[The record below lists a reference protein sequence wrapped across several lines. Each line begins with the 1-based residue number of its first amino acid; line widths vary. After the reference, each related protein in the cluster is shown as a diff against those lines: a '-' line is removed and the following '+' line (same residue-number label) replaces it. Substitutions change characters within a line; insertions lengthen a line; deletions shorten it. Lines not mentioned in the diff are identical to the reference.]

1 MSIIIKNKNY
11 KKIKETYRQNE
22 QKKNAQKK
30 LKVIQNLHLNI
41 ITSKYSPMAL
51 SLKLKKFLM
60 ENGASKVGYAD
71 ITNFTPKPGLNTG
84 IVFYITYPPEIIRN
98 MQNAPTQEYL
108 NELISLN
115 SRLDALGMKCEE
127 FLIDEGYRAYAQTK
141 KRLGSDFGEFNSFE
155 LPHKTI
161 ATRAGL
167 GWIGKSAL
175 FTTKDYGS
183 ALRLSSVLTDATL
196 DIGKPILK
204 SRCGKCMECRDACL
218 GGAISG
224 KEWNYK
230 LKRNEF
236 YDDRKCE
243 KYALKVS
250 EENLGKPDTV
260 CGKCIFACPH
270 TQKYI
275 KKL

>member
-1 MSIIIKNKNY
+1 MSLSIEL
-11 KKIKETYRQNE
+11 KEYL
-22 QKKNAQKK
+22 QK
-30 LKVIQNLHLNI
+30 
-41 ITSKYSPMAL
+41 
-51 SLKLKKFLM
+51 
-60 ENGASKVGYAD
+60 NGATEVGFAD
-71 ITNFTPKPGLNTG
+71 ITKFTPKEGLNSG
-84 IVFYITYPPEIIRN
+84 VVFYITYPKEIIQN
-98 MQNAPTQEYL
+98 MENAPTLEYVLELVDL
-108 NELISLN
+108 NT
-115 SRLDALGMKCEE
+115 RLDALGMLCEE
-127 FLIDEGYRAYAQTK
+127 YLIDKGYDAYAQTK
-141 KRLGSDFGEFNSFE
+141 KRLGTDFGKFNSFE

-175 FTTKDYGS
+175 FTTKEYGS
-183 ALRLSSVLTDATL
+183 ALRLSSVLTNAPL

-204 SRCGKCMECRDACL
+204 SKCGKCMECKNACF

-236 YDDRKCE
+236 YDDKKCE

-275 KKL
+275 KKKL

>member
-1 MSIIIKNKNY
+1 MSLSINRKNY
-11 KKIKETYRQNE
+11 LLRD
-22 QKKNAQKK
+22 
-30 LKVIQNLHLNI
+30 
-41 ITSKYSPMAL
+41 
-51 SLKLKKFLM
+51 
-60 ENGASKVGYAD
+60 GASEVGFAD
-71 ITNFTPKPGLNTG
+71 ITNFTPQKELDKGV
-84 IVFYITYPPEIIRN
+84 VFYITYPKEIIKN
-98 MQNAPTQEYL
+98 MKNAPTREYVD
-108 NELISLN
+108 ELVSLN
-115 SRLDALGMKCEE
+115 SRLDELGMKCEE
-127 FLIDEGYRAYAQTK
+127 YLIENGYNAYAQTK
-141 KRLGSDFGEFNSFE
+141 KRLGTDFGEFNSFE

-175 FTTKDYGS
+175 FTTKNYGS
-183 ALRLSSVLTDATL
+183 ALRLSSVLTDAPL
-196 DIGKPILK
+196 DLGTPILK
-204 SRCGKCMECRDACL
+204 SKCGKCMECKEACL

-230 LKRNEF
+230 LKRNDF
-236 YDDRKCE
+236 YDDKKCE

-260 CGKCIFACPH
+260 CGKCIYACPH

>member
-1 MSIIIKNKNY
+1 
-11 KKIKETYRQNE
+11 
-22 QKKNAQKK
+22 
-30 LKVIQNLHLNI
+30 
-41 ITSKYSPMAL
+41 MAL
-51 SLKLKKFLM
+51 SLKLKKFLLK
-60 ENGASKVGYAD
+60 NGATQVGYAD
-71 ITNFTPKPGLNTG
+71 ITSFATHPGLNTG
-84 IVFYITYPPEIIRN
+84 VVFYLTYPKKIIKT
-98 MQNAPTQEYL
+98 MANAPSPEYL
-108 NELISLN
+108 EELISIN
-115 SRLDALGMKCEE
+115 ARLDSLGMKCEE
-127 FLIDEGYRAYAQTK
+127 FLMDEGYNAYAQTK

-183 ALRLSSVLTDATL
+183 ALRLSSVLTDAPL
-196 DIGKPILK
+196 EVGKPILK
-204 SRCGKCMECRDACL
+204 SRCGKCMECRDACP

-224 KEWNYK
+224 INWNHE
-230 LKRNEF
+230 LKRNDF
-236 YDDRKCE
+236 YDDKKCE
-243 KYALKVS
+243 KYALIAS

-275 KKL
+275 RKS

>member
-1 MSIIIKNKNY
+1 
-11 KKIKETYRQNE
+11 
-22 QKKNAQKK
+22 
-30 LKVIQNLHLNI
+30 
-41 ITSKYSPMAL
+41 MAL
-51 SLKLKKFLM
+51 SLKLKEFLM
-60 ENGASKVGYAD
+60 NNGASEVGFAD
-71 ITNFTPKPGLNTG
+71 ITNFTPKKRLNTG
-84 IVFYITYPPEIIRN
+84 VVFYIAYPKEIIKN
-98 MQNAPTQEYL
+98 MQNAPTPEYL
-108 NELISLN
+108 EELISLN
-115 SRLDALGMKCEE
+115 ARLDALGMKCEE
-127 FLIDEGYRAYAQTK
+127 FLINEGYDAYAQTK
-141 KRLGSDFGEFNSFE
+141 MRLGTDFGENNGFE

-175 FTTKDYGS
+175 LTTIKYGS
-183 ALRLSSVLTDATL
+183 ALRLSSVLTNAPL
-196 DIGKPILK
+196 NIGTPILK
-204 SRCGKCMECRDACL
+204 SKCGKCMECRDACL

-230 LKRNEF
+230 LKRNDF
-236 YDDRKCE
+236 YDDKKCE

-250 EENLGKPDTV
+250 KENLGKADTV

>member
-1 MSIIIKNKNY
+1 MN
-11 KKIKETYRQNE
+11 
-22 QKKNAQKK
+22 
-30 LKVIQNLHLNI
+30 
-41 ITSKYSPMAL
+41 L
-51 SLKLKKFLM
+51 SLELRNYLLN
-60 ENGASKVGYAD
+60 NGATEVGFAD
-71 ITNFTPKPGLNTG
+71 INEFTPKIGLNNG
-84 IVFYITYPPEIIRN
+84 IVFYITYPKEIIRN
-98 MQNAPTQEYL
+98 MQNAPTQEYV
-108 NELISLN
+108 NELVSLN
-115 SRLDALGMKCEE
+115 SRLDELGMKCEKY
-127 FLIDEGYRAYAQTK
+127 LIDKGFKAYAQTK
-141 KRLGSDFGEFNSFE
+141 KRLGTDFGEFNSFE

-175 FTTKDYGS
+175 FTTKNFGS
-183 ALRLSSVLTDATL
+183 ALRLSSVLTNAPL

-230 LKRNEF
+230 LKRNDF
-236 YDDRKCE
+236 YDDKKCE

-250 EENLGKPDTV
+250 EENLGKADTV

>member
-1 MSIIIKNKNY
+1 M
-11 KKIKETYRQNE
+11 T
-22 QKKNAQKK
+22 
-30 LKVIQNLHLNI
+30 V
-41 ITSKYSPMAL
+41 KYWLMNL
-51 SLKLKKFLM
+51 SLELRNYLIS
-60 ENGASKVGYAD
+60 EGATEAGFAD
-71 ITNFTPKPGLNTG
+71 ITDFTPKKGLNTG
-84 IVFYITYPPEIIRN
+84 VIFYITYPKEIIRN
-98 MQNAPTQEYL
+98 MQNAPTQEYVD
-108 NELISLN
+108 ELVSLN
-115 SRLDALGMKCEE
+115 TRLDELGIKCEE
-127 FLIDEGYRAYAQTK
+127 YLISKGYNAYAQTK
-141 KRLGSDFGEFNSFE
+141 KRLGTDFGEFNSFE

-175 FTTKDYGS
+175 FTTKKYGS
-183 ALRLSSVLTDATL
+183 ALRLSSVLTDAPL
-196 DIGKPILK
+196 NIGTPVIK
-204 SRCGKCMECRDACL
+204 SKCGKCMECRDACL

-236 YDDRKCE
+236 YDDKKCE

-250 EENLGKPDTV
+250 EKNLGKADTV
-260 CGKCIFACPH
+260 CGKCIYACPH